1 MAESKYLIT
10 KCNLVPNG
18 CSLEKEYSIKDGAFS
33 INYFESIESPSI
45 SMTLSFFDT
54 DQVVSREGLTGGEL
68 IELTIKDGDED
79 EFKITKKHRMVV
91 NAVTNVI
98 TSDNGQVAT
107 LECVT
112 MESVINET
120 TRLNQRFSGNISEI
134 VEKILTSTNKKGNK
148 FTEKKLFGPKTQ
160 TLSDG
165 STINKDRATNAYSFV
180 SNLKHPFDTVQW
192 LCPKTQSEKGFGF
205 LFYENLDGYHF
216 RSIDGLFDQDAY
228 RYQKAGRP
236 LIDDGK
242 ILEQNLDQSNDI
254 SMNLRL
260 GMYAN
265 KTIYIDIENQTAR
278 VDDFNINKLKLR
290 KPLKLMDGLEE
301 HPTRL
306 MLKASDVGVAQKG
319 SKKDDTT
326 PLSELDEYRSKTYI
340 RNNLLF
346 SQSFVISIPLNTK
359 LRVGE
364 LIDVRLPIKKGDGDK
379 PADSYGNDKT
389 NDPSGTYLISEL
401 RHTMSGKEIG
411 QTDVKLIRDVF
422 TA

>member
-10 KCNLVPNG
+10 KCSLLPNG
-18 CSLEKEYSIKDGAFS
+18 CSLKKEYSIKDGTFA

-45 SMTLSFFDT
+45 SMTLSFIDT

-91 NAVTNVI
+91 NAVKNVI
-98 TSDNGQVAT
+98 TSDNAQVAT
-107 LECVT
+107 LECVS
-112 MESVINET
+112 METVVNET
-120 TRLNQRFSGNISEI
+120 TRLNQKFTGNVTET
-134 VEKILTSTNKKGNK
+134 VEKILTSTNKQGVK
-148 FTEKKLFGPKTQ
+148 FTKKKIFGPKTQ

-165 STINKDRATNAYSFV
+165 SEIKEDRATNSYSFIT
-180 SNLKHPFDTVQW
+180 NLKRPFDTIQW
-192 LCPKTQSEKGFGF
+192 LCPKAQSKTGFGF

-228 RYQKAGRP
+228 RYEKAGRP
-236 LIDDGK
+236 LLNDGK
-242 ILEQNLDQSNDI
+242 ILESNLDQSNDI
-254 SMNLRL
+254 GMNLRM

-265 KTIYIDIENQTAR
+265 KTIYIDIENQTAK
-278 VDDFNINKLKLR
+278 VDDFNIEELKLK
-290 KPLKLMDGLEE
+290 KPLTLMDGIEK
-301 HPTRL
+301 HPTRF
-306 MLKASDVGVAQKG
+306 MVKASDAGVSQKG
-319 SKKDDTT
+319 SKLEEKT
-326 PLSELDEYRSKTYI
+326 PTAELDEYRNKSYI

-346 SQSFVISIPLNTK
+346 SQSFVISIPVNTK

-364 LIDVRLPIKKGDGDK
+364 LIDVKLPLKKGDGDK

-411 QTDVKLIRDVF
+411 QTDIKLIRDVF